1 MKTVLLPKQYK
12 YTVKLPYN
20 DDTKQAITEL
30 KKNAKGKFKIR
41 VRGSGPRA
49 KWSLI
54 DSSGQTSRM
63 YDQSLPLKYAT
74 HVRLYIEPVKETL
87 C

>member
-1 MKTVLLPKQYK
+1 MKTVILPKQYK

-30 KKNAKGKFKIR
+30 RKQAKGKFKIR
-41 VRGSGPRA
+41 VRGSGSRA

-54 DSSGQTSRM
+54 ESNMQCSKM
-63 YDQSLPLKYAT
+63 YDSHIPLKYAT
-74 HVRLYIEPVKETL
+74 HVRLYIEPVEVKS
-87 C
+87 

>member
-30 KKNAKGKFKIR
+30 RKQAKGKFKIR
-41 VRGSGPRA
+41 VRGSGARA

-54 DSSGQTSRM
+54 DSNGYTSRM
-63 YDQSLPLKYAT
+63 YDASLPLKYST
-74 HVRLYIEPVKETL
+74 HIRLYIEPVKETL
-87 C
+87 

>member
-1 MKTVLLPKQYK
+1 MKTVILPKQYK

-30 KKNAKGKFKIR
+30 RKQAKGKFKIR
-41 VRGSGPRA
+41 VRGSGPRV
-49 KWSLI
+49 KWSML
-54 DSSGQTSRM
+54 DSDGQCSTM
-63 YDQSLPLKYAT
+63 YDQFLPLKYST
-74 HVRLYIEPVKETL
+74 HIRLYIEPVKETL

>member
-1 MKTVLLPKQYK
+1 MKTVLLPKQYR

-30 KKNAKGKFKIR
+30 RKQAKGKFKIR
-41 VRGSGPRA
+41 VRGSGARA

-54 DSSGQTSRM
+54 DSNGYTSRM

-87 C
+87 